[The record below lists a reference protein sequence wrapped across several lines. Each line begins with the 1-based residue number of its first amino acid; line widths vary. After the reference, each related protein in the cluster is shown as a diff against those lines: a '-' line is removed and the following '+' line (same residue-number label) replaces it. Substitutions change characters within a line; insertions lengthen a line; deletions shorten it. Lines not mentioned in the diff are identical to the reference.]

1 MALDCGCAILL
12 PGRGKAIRGNAHR
25 HVMLAQGRSASHDG
39 VDCGAMGRMGHGAG
53 QPDGTESTH
62 EPSMHRWSKLFIPTL
77 REAPADA
84 EVASH
89 QLLLRAG
96 YIRQLGAG
104 IYSYLPLGFRSL
116 NKIISIVREEM
127 DTIGQEF
134 FLPAIHPKE
143 VWEESGR
150 WTGMGANMFRLQD
163 RKGADLALGMTHEE
177 VMTSIARNEMRSYK
191 QLPQI
196 WYQIQT
202 KFRDEPRPKSGLLRV
217 RQFTMKDSYSFDIDP
232 AGLDESY
239 NKHDAVYRRIFNR
252 CGLEFVAVDADS
264 GAMGGSQSQE
274 FMVYTEAGEDVIA
287 SARDEN
293 GKVVYAANIEKAT
306 SKLEPVVDLEP
317 TGTGLPELVHT
328 PGKAAI
334 ADVTEFFGIQPSQ
347 DIKCVA
353 YMGTPAPPPL
363 VEGLSKAIEAQP
375 LRPVVAF
382 LRGDHQVND
391 TKLNAVAGTA
401 ELRPMLPEELS
412 IHIGGPAGYLG
423 PIGISQVM
431 SADALEDLR
440 LTFSIHTIEGVLRAE
455 PKEGLRTIVVI
466 NEGLLGRK
474 NLVAGANK
482 VDHHYR
488 NVTPGRDFQ
497 WTVAADIRNVNAG
510 EPDPVSG
517 QPLRLGKAVEIGHI
531 FKLGYKYSESM
542 GARVLDRNGKETT
555 PIMGSY
561 GIGIER
567 ILTAAIEQ
575 SAAKAG
581 KNDRGEWSYALPAS
595 VAPYEVVV
603 TVTKQT
609 DATLAE
615 AGETIAA
622 DLERAGFDVLL
633 DDRDGSAGVKFKDAD
648 LTGVPYRITVG
659 KRLADG
665 YVELV
670 DRLQGTTQELMT
682 DNVVAA
688 LQNLILR

>member
-1 MALDCGCAILL
+1 
-12 PGRGKAIRGNAHR
+12 
-25 HVMLAQGRSASHDG
+25 
-39 VDCGAMGRMGHGAG
+39 
-53 QPDGTESTH
+53 
-62 EPSMHRWSKLFIPTL
+62 MHRWSKLFIPTL

-89 QLLLRAG
+89 QILLRAG

-150 WTGMGANMFRLQD
+150 WTGMGGNMFRVQD
-163 RKGADLALGMTHEE
+163 RKGAWLALGMTHEE
-177 VMTSIARNEMRSYK
+177 VMTSIARNEVRSYK

-217 RQFTMKDSYSFDIDP
+217 RQFTMKDSYSFDIDQ

-239 NKHDAVYRRIFNR
+239 DKHDAVYRRIFTR
-252 CGLEFVAVDADS
+252 CGLDFVAVEADS

-306 SKLEPVVDLEP
+306 STLEPVVDLDP
-317 TGTGLPELVHT
+317 TGDGTRELVHT

-363 VEGLSKAIEAQP
+363 VEGLSKLVEAQP

-382 LRGDHQVND
+382 LRGDHQVNE
-391 TKLNAVAGTA
+391 TKLNAVAATSD
-401 ELRPMLPEELS
+401 LRPMVAEELS
-412 IHIGGPAGYLG
+412 IHVGGPAGYLG
-423 PIGISQVM
+423 PVGISQVM
-431 SADALEDLR
+431 SADALADLK
-440 LTFSIHTIEGVLRAE
+440 LTFTVHTLGNVLRDTWE
-455 PKEGLRTIVVI
+455 EGLRTIVVADS
-466 NEGLLGRK
+466 GLLGRK
-474 NLVAGANK
+474 NLVCGANQLNY
-482 VDHHYR
+482 HYR
-488 NVTPGRDFQ
+488 NVTPGDDFQ
-497 WTVAADIRNVNAG
+497 WTVAADIRDVNEG
-510 EPDPVSG
+510 EADPVTG
-517 QPLRLGKAVEIGHI
+517 RPLIKGKAVEIGHI
-531 FKLGYKYSESM
+531 FKLGYKYSVSM
-542 GARVLDRNGKETT
+542 GARVLDRNGKEQP

-595 VAPYEVVV
+595 IAPYEVVV
-603 TVTKQT
+603 TVTKQSDT
-609 DATLAE
+609 TLAD
-615 AGETIAA
+615 AGERIAA
-622 DLERAGFDVLL
+622 DLERAGLDVLL
-633 DDRDGSAGVKFKDAD
+633 DDRDSSAGVKFKDAD
-648 LTGVPYRITVG
+648 LIGVPYRVTVG
-659 KRLADG
+659 KRLRDG
-665 YVELV
+665 FVELV
-670 DRLQGTTQELMT
+670 DRLQGTTRELAVSEVI
-682 DNVVAA
+682 DA
-688 LQNLILR
+688 LNALRNGSSSTSN

>member
-1 MALDCGCAILL
+1 
-12 PGRGKAIRGNAHR
+12 
-25 HVMLAQGRSASHDG
+25 
-39 VDCGAMGRMGHGAG
+39 
-53 QPDGTESTH
+53 
-62 EPSMHRWSKLFIPTL
+62 MHRWSKLFIPTL

-89 QLLLRAG
+89 QILLRAG

-116 NKIISIVREEM
+116 NKIIAIVREEM

-150 WTGMGANMFRLQD
+150 WTSMGANMFRVKD
-163 RKGADLALGMTHEE
+163 RKGAELALGMTHEE
-177 VMTSIARNEMRSYK
+177 VMTSIARNEVRSYK

-239 NKHDAVYRRIFNR
+239 DKHDAVYRRIFTR
-252 CGLEFVAVDADS
+252 CGLEFVSVEADS

-293 GKVVYAANIEKAT
+293 RKVVYAANIEKAT

-317 TGTGLPELVHT
+317 TGDGLPELVHT

-334 ADVTEFFGIQPSQ
+334 ADVTEFFGIQASQ

-353 YMGTPAPPPL
+353 YMGNAPSLGIVSSLPGADIL
-363 VEGLSKAIEAQP
+363 
-375 LRPVVAF
+375 LRPIVAF
-382 LRGDHQVND
+382 LRGDHDINE
-391 TKLNAVAGTA
+391 TKLSAATGTIDVRMMSPD
-401 ELRPMLPEELS
+401 ELNHYL
-412 IHIGGPAGYLG
+412 GGPAGYLG
-423 PIGISQVM
+423 PLDVPETMKTDAFEGILSRKSPWSVG
-431 SADALEDLR
+431 AVRTLTDLVPAVKGET
-440 LTFSIHTIEGVLRAE
+440 LKA
-455 PKEGLRTIVVI
+455 IVVLD
-466 NEGLLGRK
+466 EGLLGRK
-474 NLVAGANK
+474 NLVAGANRL
-482 VDHHYR
+482 DYHYR

-497 WTVAADIRNVNAG
+497 WTVAADIRNVSAG
-510 EPDPVSG
+510 EPDPISG

-531 FKLGYKYSESM
+531 FKLGYKYSQSM

-581 KNDRGEWSYALPAS
+581 KNDRGEWSYVLPAS
-595 VAPYEVVV
+595 IAPYEVVV
-603 TVTKQT
+603 TVTKQS

-615 AGETIAA
+615 AGERIAA
-622 DLERAGFDVLL
+622 DLEQAGFDVLL

-648 LTGVPYRITVG
+648 LIGVPYRITVG

-665 YVELV
+665 FVEVV
-670 DRLQGTTQELMT
+670 DRLQGTTQELAISE
-682 DNVVAA
+682 VVAVMTT
-688 LQNLILR
+688 LREQTASRLSR